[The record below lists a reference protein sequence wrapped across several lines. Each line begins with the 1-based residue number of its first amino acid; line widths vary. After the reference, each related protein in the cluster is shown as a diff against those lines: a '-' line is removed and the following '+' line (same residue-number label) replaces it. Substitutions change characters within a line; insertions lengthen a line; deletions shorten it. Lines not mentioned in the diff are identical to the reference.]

1 MCVSLDVHFFC
12 VYNVV
17 IGWVYVLGQYADEAV
32 AGTASFFL
40 TFLLKEQIVFWLQ
53 MDRILWKPA
62 IEYLGVMSY
71 GLFFQALFAIFT
83 SIFRSYGKAA
93 FTSAISVAAN
103 IGNIIGDILVVNG
116 YLYVWGTVKDV
127 ALVTVGANAAASVAV
142 FAVLWITDRDKVMQK
157 PKQWDLKEI
166 LRLGIPAAMFAK
178 NANLT
183 FGNSLRA
190 AGDVVYPVVISVMS
204 MWGIG
209 TGLAWVLGCVLDFGL
224 VGIFAAFLIDETLR
238 SFLLWHRWNRRVEGK
253 LRLKG
258 W

>member
-1 MCVSLDVHFFC
+1 METCNRISGGHELWTVFPGAVCNIYLYIQKLWEGC
-12 VYNVV
+12 L
-17 IGWVYVLGQYADEAV
+17 YV
-32 AGTASFFL
+32 
-40 TFLLKEQIVFWLQ
+40 
-53 MDRILWKPA
+53 RN
-62 IEYLGVMSY
+62 
-71 GLFFQALFAIFT
+71 
-83 SIFRSYGKAA
+83 FRS
-93 FTSAISVAAN
+93 AN
-103 IGNIIGDILVVNG
+103 RGNIIGDILVVNG

-253 LRLKG
+253 LRL
-258 W
+258 